1 MPANHKPAREHD
13 ATLEDSSNYDRDSVY
28 AQVSKKLSSSAS
40 PPPVHTPAEIQEE
53 EEPSPPLP
61 ERTAEMEGW
70 WMKRQNE
77 GRQVLPH
84 HQRQN
89 LKTTSANQS
98 AGTLTLMTSQRQH
111 LSFSVLMWGWI
122 SNATEALNEK
132 ETRVTRGVTSATE
145 SEQVQRQKHGGR
157 FRNSNDGSFSL
168 L

>member
-1 MPANHKPAREHD
+1 MTPLWRILATTTGIRFMLKSARSWAPVLH
-13 ATLEDSSNYDRDSVY
+13 LH
-28 AQVSKKLSSSAS
+28 LSTHLRRYRYRRRRSLHLRC
-40 PPPVHTPAEIQEE
+40 P
-53 EEPSPPLP
+53 
-61 ERTAEMEGW
+61 R
-70 WMKRQNE
+70 
-77 GRQVLPH
+77 GRQRWRDDGWRDRTKDARSSRT

-145 SEQVQRQKHGGR
+145 SEQVQRKKHGGR